1 VSAREERRQPLR
13 PAVLPAP
20 RRSQRHHSQ
29 TTSTCVRLLMC
40 LIDIATSE
48 TIRIA
53 PSKGGGG
60 GPAGRGG
67 GSSSFVCGFGKLYI
81 HSAYVAKGLNDCGFL
96 ELVDI
101 GVLGERLETV
111 SSTTTWKE
119 RATVGK
125 SVVAHGLVYL
135 RGCVTSAQDDHGRF
149 SVTAHSVPGQ
159 SGSLV
164 FGNDKSVFG
173 VVHGSSKHRG
183 KHAAGTHEDSSF
195 VYCDTVVYNDLIC
208 VQGSNH
214 ISLLQKAES
223 VPVDVA
229 SGSMPLSEFVEQ
241 NEIESR
247 AMLELAE
254 LLGKKTTD
262 TLAVVMS
269 SLLET
274 VRGPIQ
280 VSFHDPQLM
289 AWTTEST

>member
-1 VSAREERRQPLR
+1 
-13 PAVLPAP
+13 
-20 RRSQRHHSQ
+20 
-29 TTSTCVRLLMC
+29 
-40 LIDIATSE
+40 
-48 TIRIA
+48 
-53 PSKGGGG
+53 
-60 GPAGRGG
+60 
-67 GSSSFVCGFGKLYI
+67 LYI

-111 SSTTTWKE
+111 STTTWKE
-119 RATVGK
+119 QRATVGK

-135 RGCVTSAQDDHGRF
+135 RGCVITSAKDDHGRF

-173 VVHGSSKHRG
+173 VVHGSSMHRG
-183 KHAAGTHEDSSF
+183 KHAAGTHEDSLV

-214 ISLLQKAES
+214 ISLLQKAEI

-229 SGSMPLSEFVEQ
+229 SGSMQVRDFVEQ

-247 AMLELAE
+247 AMLELARGNDRQENNRYVGGSDE
-254 LLGKKTTD
+254 LSLGN
-262 TLAVVMS
+262 
-269 SLLET
+269 
-274 VRGPIQ
+274 G
-280 VSFHDPQLM
+280 
-289 AWTTEST
+289 